1 MKRQVVFIMVDTQA
15 AELLT
20 CYNQKATPTPN
31 LDRIAEGGALFTN
44 AYTASPVCGPA
55 RSAIFTG
62 MYPSSNGIYGN
73 GMCLG
78 QDIKTAGQRLSEKGL
93 LCGYIGKWH
102 LDGGDYYGKGI
113 CPEGYDPRYW
123 YDMRN
128 YLDELPD
135 DETREHSRKNMS
147 AMVFGDVVE
156 EDTYAYRCA
165 DRAIAF
171 LREHKDEDFFL
182 TVSFD
187 EPHDPSQCPKKY
199 AKALKQS
206 GYRFTEKPNTNAP
219 LENKPDIQTMW
230 REQFNIP
237 WPIMKMGFTNG
248 YLACNTFVDAQ
259 IGRVLDAVEACCDNP
274 LLIYTA
280 DHGDMMMAHGLMA
293 KGAAMY
299 NEITNVPLII
309 KGDVFQNRKIT
320 TPVSHVDLL
329 PTIMEYF
336 GYEKPRMLEGESL
349 YHLSGDDERRDV
361 FMEFFRYELELDGF
375 LGCQPIRSIYDGR
388 YKLNI
393 NLFSSD
399 ELYDLRNDPYELKN
413 LIGDESMKE
422 TRNALHDR
430 LLEHM
435 NDTVDPF
442 RGYPWAA
449 RPWRMDKLPSFHND
463 GYTRQRCEE
472 GTTRYDYATGL
483 PVTSELRKKGLK

>member
-1 MKRQVVFIMVDTQA
+1 MNKQVVLIMVDTQA
-15 AELLT
+15 AELLS
-20 CYNQKATPTPN
+20 CYNDKATPTPN
-31 LDRIAEGGALFTN
+31 LDRIAHGGTVFTN
-44 AYTASPVCGPA
+44 AYCASPVCGPA

-93 LCGYIGKWH
+93 LCGYVGKWH

-113 CPEGYDPRYW
+113 CPEGYDKKYW

-135 DETREHSRKNMS
+135 DDARQHSRKNMS

-165 DRAIAF
+165 EKAIGF
-171 LREHKDEDFFL
+171 LEEHKDEDYFL

-199 AKALKQS
+199 AKELKKS
-206 GYRFTEKPNTNAP
+206 GFKFEDKPNTCAP
-219 LENKPDIQTMW
+219 LVDKPDIQTLW
-230 REQFNIP
+230 KNEFKIP
-237 WPIMKMGFTNG
+237 WPIMKAGFAKG

-259 IGRVLDAVEACCDNP
+259 IGRVLDAIDKYCDAP
-274 LLIYTA
+274 TIIYTA

-309 KGDVFQNRKIT
+309 KGKDFAEKTVT

-336 GYEKPRMLEGESL
+336 GYAKSRMLEGESL
-349 YHLSGDDERRDV
+349 YKLKGDHESRDI

-399 ELYDLRNDPYELKN
+399 ELYDMKQDPYELKN
-413 LIGDESMKE
+413 LIADEKMKE
-422 TRNALHDR
+422 IRNDLHDR

-449 RPWRMDKLPSFHND
+449 RPWRPDKVPSFHND

-472 GTTRYDYATGL
+472 DTQRYDYATGL
-483 PVTSELRKKGLK
+483 PVKEEIRKKGLK